1 MSRKSDRTL
10 SEAFG
15 GGEALHRLKQAI
27 KQILKPS
34 EDKIGQMLE
43 QITSIQAC
51 KDAALTGDEDIR
63 FLAICRLGEWG
74 EDGLESLDIALND
87 DDPLVRS
94 AAAGMLAHT
103 QLKDAIPILEKH
115 IGDNSAIVKE
125 TTAYALDWLAK
136 HGREKQP
143 SAYVPNTG
151 NNPTELLLESDAIPL
166 RTTDT
171 VLVINEYTT
180 SADMLEYGIT
190 IENEGDNPIH
200 EVAVKIL
207 AYPGECMQAED
218 ELTQTIETI
227 GPEESGS
234 LIFGFSI
241 YGECIE
247 GEIITSVTLIDD
259 TGEDLSAKA
268 GNVFVRAMFE
278 QFAPHKI
285 TPDDFIRMKSDMKQW
300 NREHTVDAE
309 ASKIYDALKK
319 LLKKKNLHI
328 FQNETVERQ
337 NAFMGVLA
345 GSAKGRFSGNILVVM
360 ITVVGNKGDKISKL
374 RIDTFSQN
382 AEILHSAASDIF
394 ETILKDL
401 GVIELD

>member
-1 MSRKSDRTL
+1 
-10 SEAFG
+10 
-15 GGEALHRLKQAI
+15 
-27 KQILKPS
+27 
-34 EDKIGQMLE
+34 MLE

-51 KDAALTGDEDIR
+51 RDAALTGDEDIR

-103 QLKDAIPILEKH
+103 KLKDAIPILDKH
-115 IGDNSAIVKE
+115 IADNSVIVKE
-125 TTAYALDWLAK
+125 TVAYALEWLSK
-136 HGREKQP
+136 NGRDRPP
-143 SAYVPNTG
+143 SGYIPNTG
-151 NNPTELLLESDAIPL
+151 NNPADLLLESDTIPL

-171 VLVINEYTT
+171 VLVINDYTT
-180 SADMLEYGIT
+180 SADMLKYGIT
-190 IENEGDNPIH
+190 IENEGEEPIH

-207 AYPGECMQAED
+207 SYPDECMKAED
-218 ELTQTIETI
+218 EITQTIETI
-227 GPEESGS
+227 EPRESGS

-241 YGECIE
+241 YGECVE
-247 GEIITSVTLIDD
+247 GEIITSVTLIDY

-268 GNVFVRAMFE
+268 GNVFVRALFE
-278 QFAPHKI
+278 QFSSHKI
-285 TPDDFIRMKSDMKQW
+285 TPEDFIRIKSDMKQW
-300 NREHTVDAE
+300 NREHTVAAE
-309 ASKIYDALKK
+309 ASKIYDSLKK
-319 LLKKKNLHI
+319 ILKKKNLYI
-328 FQNETVERQ
+328 FQDETVERQ
-337 NAFMGVLA
+337 NAFMGVLT
-345 GSAKGRFSGNILVVM
+345 GSAKGRFSGDTLAVM

-374 RIDTFSQN
+374 RIDTFSEN